1 MTLVYVS
8 ITLAVLASILYHVVV
23 KFTPAG
29 VNPAVSLGVT
39 YVVATGLCV
48 GLLALFPLGDT
59 LVKEV
64 KKLNWASYALALALV
79 GLEVGFLLAY
89 RSGWKI
95 STAAIIVNVAATLLL
110 IPVGVLVFKE
120 RLSAVNVVGILV
132 CVVGLVM
139 VNLGR

>member
-1 MTLVYVS
+1 MTLFYAS
-8 ITLAVLASILYHVVV
+8 ITLAVLGSIAYHVIV

-29 VNPAVSLGVT
+29 VNPAVSLGT
-39 YVVATGLCV
+39 SYAVALGLCAA
-48 GLLALFPLGDT
+48 LLLVFPLGET
-59 LVKEV
+59 VIREV

-89 RSGWKI
+89 RAGWKI

-110 IPVGVLVFKE
+110 IPVGIFLFKE
-120 RLSAVNVVGILV
+120 RLSPVNIAGILV
-132 CVVGLVM
+132 CLVGLVL

>member
-1 MTLVYVS
+1 MTLFYAS
-8 ITLAVLASILYHVVV
+8 ITLAVVASILYHVIV
-23 KFTPAG
+23 KFTPAS

-39 YVVATGLCV
+39 YAVSLGLCTV
-48 GLLALFPLGDT
+48 LLFVFPLGET
-59 LVKEV
+59 VAREV
-64 KKLNWASYALALALV
+64 KKLSWASYVLAFALV

-110 IPVGVLVFKE
+110 IPVGVVLFKE
-120 RLSAVNVVGILV
+120 RLSTVNVAGILV
-132 CVVGLVM
+132 CIVGLVL